1 MGSRLIISGIILL
14 AVTAIRPDNS
24 FSQAGKI
31 LGKGFYNDLQ
41 ASQPI
46 KRDYFL
52 DARLNQIMEGKGKVV
67 SVDSKGR
74 YKRAYRL
81 TLSGQSAQAVALTYL
96 VFTDKEDYLKM
107 VKKDDIFE
115 FKGQFVIYTPLNSA
129 RDAYIFDI
137 ILEDGALVVE

>member
-1 MGSRLIISGIILL
+1 MWPRLITSGIILL
-14 AVTAIRPDNS
+14 AVLAIRPDTS
-24 FSQAGKI
+24 FPQAGKI
-31 LGKGFYNDLQ
+31 LGGEFYAELQ

-52 DARLNQIMEGKGKVV
+52 DARLNQVLEGKGKVV
-67 SVDSKGR
+67 SVDSRGR
-74 YKRAYRL
+74 YKRACRL
-81 TLSGQSAQAVALTYL
+81 TLSGQSAQAIAITYL
-96 VFTDKEDYLKM
+96 VFTDRKEYLKM
-107 VKKDDIFE
+107 LKKDDVFE